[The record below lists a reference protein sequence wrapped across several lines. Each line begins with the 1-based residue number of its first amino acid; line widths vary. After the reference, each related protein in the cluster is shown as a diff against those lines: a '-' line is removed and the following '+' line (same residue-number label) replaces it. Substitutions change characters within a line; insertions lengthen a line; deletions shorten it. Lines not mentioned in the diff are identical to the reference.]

1 MDFGLEHFHASGR
14 IFKDSDDRGMQFFLK
29 VGEDSTF
36 GPGIGIF
43 TEWEGNGRKLHSAI
57 FGSVGNSLKVDF
69 SEIQT
74 SRSWA
79 VHVEYVPAPDFR
91 KSISKAF

>member
-79 VHVEYVPAPDFR
+79 VRA
-91 KSISKAF
+91 